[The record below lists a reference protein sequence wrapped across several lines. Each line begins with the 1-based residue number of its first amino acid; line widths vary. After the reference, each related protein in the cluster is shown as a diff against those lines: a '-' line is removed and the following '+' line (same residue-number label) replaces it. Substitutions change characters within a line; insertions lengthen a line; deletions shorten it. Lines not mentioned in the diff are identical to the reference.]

1 MALSLYLLIVIV
13 FTIILPLFDS
23 AFASPQF
30 NRQEVRDIA
39 NDWSIKN
46 TGTSETKMHAPNGES
61 FWLTNAKEIDQCMN
75 EDRRFISSD
84 IESVSYLSNGETL
97 DVTLW
102 LASSFRNPMTD
113 ESLSTSESF
122 NTVPWHYVGYTI
134 SIDVVS
140 AYDAGPDYYAT
151 IKWDPTIQ
159 KWIQVLEEGSAIT
172 EQKRLIEQSEP
183 TKFYDE
189 GKNYILFSIPLEKV
203 GSPQQ
208 YNLLLST
215 YDVFMQDDV
224 MCYLV
229 DITNWV
235 QVPPPE
241 FVITTTPNPI
251 LLRPDEKIPVEV
263 QVKSL
268 TNVKS
273 NVQLSLDQVP
283 GLNIEIPSNTAY
295 VPPLGIGTLLLEVS
309 TTNDVKYRTYTVPV
323 YANHTFLS
331 ASKLRDGDYVHN
343 QISTN
348 TLDISNFI
356 ITVSPPLTIEEKFSK
371 FWTTYGAV
379 IGIVASAAVT
389 VIIAPIVKKR
399 IDERKKD
406 DAHKE
411 KKLAI

>member
-1 MALSLYLLIVIV
+1 MVLLAYLLAVIMV
-13 FTIILPLFDS
+13 MAVAQPFDS
-23 AFASPQF
+23 VFASLQF

-46 TGTSETKMHAPNGES
+46 TGTLETKMQAPNGES
-61 FWLTNAKEIDQCMN
+61 FWLTNQKQIENCKDEN
-75 EDRRFISSD
+75 NRFASPD
-84 IESVSYLSNGETL
+84 IESVSYLSDGETL

-102 LASSFRNPMTD
+102 LSSSFRNPTTGP
-113 ESLSTSESF
+113 LSTPESF
-122 NTVPWHYVGYTI
+122 NVIPWHYLGYTI

-151 IKWDPTIQ
+151 IKWDPLTQ

-172 EQKRLIEQSEP
+172 EQKRLIEQFEP

-189 GKNYILFSIPLEKV
+189 GKNYVMFSVPLSKI

-215 YDVFMQDDV
+215 YDVYMQNGK

-235 QVPPPE
+235 QAPPPE

-251 LLRPDEKIPVEV
+251 LLRPDEKVPVEV

-273 NVQLSLDQVP
+273 NVQLSLDQVS
-283 GLNIEIPSNTAY
+283 GLKIEIPSNTAY
-295 VPPLGIGTLLLEVS
+295 VPPLGIGTLLLEV
-309 TTNDVKYRTYTVPV
+309 TTTDEAKYRTYTVPV

-343 QISTN
+343 QVSTN

-356 ITVSPPLTIEEKFSK
+356 ITVNPPLTVEEKFSR
-371 FWTTYGAV
+371 FWATYGAV
-379 IGIVASAAVT
+379 IGIVASAAVS

-399 IDERKKD
+399 IDEKKKD
-406 DAHKE
+406 ISTNK
-411 KKLAI
+411 